1 MIALLKTL
9 FGFGGEQVSVQQ
21 AVQRI
26 NAGALLLD
34 VREPGEF
41 NAGHALDAQPLPLDR
56 IRAQRHAALDA
67 LPAHNGEL
75 LLLCHSGVRSRLA
88 QNLLGQRQDC
98 RCINVRGGMAAWAAA
113 GLPMSRAT
121 SS

>member
-56 IRAQRHAALDA
+56 IRAQRHAALAAASPQRRTAAD
-67 LPAHNGEL
+67 LPQWRA
-75 LLLCHSGVRSRLA
+75 SRLA
-88 QNLLGQRQDC
+88 QNLLGQRRIAAASTC
-98 RCINVRGGMAAWAAA
+98 AAAWPQAAA

>member
-1 MIALLKTL
+1 MMALLKTL
-9 FGFGGEQVSVQQ
+9 FGFGGEQVSVQH

-41 NAGHALDAQPLPLDR
+41 NAGHAPDAQPLPLGR
-56 IRAQRHAALDA
+56 IRAQRHAALTT

-75 LLLCHSGVRSRLA
+75 LLICHSGMRSRLA
-88 QNLLGQRQDC
+88 QNLLGQGHGY
-98 RCINVRGGMAAWAAA
+98 RCFNVKGGMRAWAAA
-113 GLPMSRAT
+113 GLPIVRSCST
-121 SS
+121 

>member
-21 AVQRI
+21 AVQRL

-34 VREPGEF
+34 VRELGEF
-41 NAGHALDAQPLPLDR
+41 NAGHAPDAQPLPLGR
-56 IRAQRHAALDA
+56 IRAQLHAA

-75 LLLCHSGVRSRLA
+75 LLICHSGMRSRLA
-88 QNLLGQRQDC
+88 QNLLGQRPGC

-121 SS
+121 ST